1 MANGMSVEYQFWG
14 STVSL
19 RAHVYRWMSFLICSC
34 SLLRSSG
41 RSRALRREALA
52 LAHDVMIGIRADVCY
67 TP

>member
-52 LAHDVMIGIRADVCY
+52 LACRAKAA
-67 TP
+67 PSMLWQSR